1 MSHADRL
8 TADLAH
14 QVILPVR
21 AEALALLGEE
31 RAALAE
37 LDRVVD
43 AGWRIQWRWETDLNA
58 NFIAL
63 RDAPGFRRI
72 IGRIEADVADQR
84 RRLRAGGET

>member
-1 MSHADRL
+1 MSQAIVRPRNSRSGS
-8 TADLAH
+8 TNLAAG
-14 QVILPVR
+14 IN
-21 AEALALLGEE
+21 
-31 RAALAE
+31 AALAE

-43 AGWRIQWRWETDLNA
+43 AGWRLQWRWETDLNA